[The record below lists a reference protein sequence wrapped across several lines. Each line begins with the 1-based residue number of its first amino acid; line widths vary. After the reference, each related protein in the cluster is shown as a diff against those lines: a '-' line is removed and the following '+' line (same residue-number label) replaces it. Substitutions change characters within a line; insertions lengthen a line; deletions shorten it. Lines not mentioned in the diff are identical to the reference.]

1 MLKNKKGAIAIEALV
16 VLVTIVITSSVI
28 FTLVSLGVVNV
39 DESSAVAQSDLLNTE
54 FLGMGR
60 SGQLVI
66 DNFRFC
72 SSNNAL
78 SGCNIETYYFYPGDE
93 VHFFFEV
100 DTSTYGGEV
109 MIVENYE
116 LIDPDGNVLL
126 AIEAE
131 NDYYYEI
138 ESSKSTE
145 TVYFKDYFTLGSR
158 GDYGEYT
165 LNLYISNPLI
175 GKSAILT
182 KTFEVIYS
190 Y

>member
-1 MLKNKKGAIAIEALV
+1 MFKNKKGAIAIEALV

-28 FTLVSLGVVNV
+28 FTLVSLGVVGV

-60 SGQLVI
+60 SGQIVV

-72 SSNNAL
+72 SSNGAL
-78 SGCNIETYYFYPGDE
+78 SGCLIESYYFYPGDE

-100 DTSTYGGEV
+100 ESSTYADEI

-116 LIDPDGNVLL
+116 LIGPDGGIILSV
-126 AIEAE
+126 EAE
-131 NDYYYEI
+131 NDYYYEM

-145 TVYFKDYFTLGSR
+145 LVYFKDYFTLGSR
-158 GDYGEYT
+158 SSSGEYT
-165 LNLYISNPLI
+165 LNLYLNNPLI
-175 GKSAILT
+175 DKSTTLT
-182 KTFEVIYS
+182 KTFNVINNY
-190 Y
+190 